1 MAHTEEIISLFHCTT
16 GSRKESILTEGLSLS
31 KSRSDLHGEKPIFLS
46 LTPQHC
52 FGNTCFQVSIPKDWV
67 RQTINH
73 WEFICNRNIPPEH
86 ISFYS
91 FEEDE

>member
-1 MAHTEEIISLFHCTT
+1 MSNEIISLFHCTT
-16 GSRKESILTEGLSLS
+16 SARREDILEKGLLLS
-31 KSRSDLHGEKPIFLS
+31 KSVSDLHGEKPIFLS

-52 FGNTCFQVSIPKDWV
+52 FGNTCFKVSIPEDWV

-73 WEFICNRNIPPEH
+73 WEFICDRNIPPEN

-91 FEEDE
+91 YEEDE